1 VSENPFFA
9 PSELPY
15 QLPPFREI
23 EPGHYLPAFE
33 RGMAEQRAEVAA
45 VAADPRPPT
54 LENTL
59 VALER
64 SGRLLWRVSV
74 VLSTM
79 SGAHTSE
86 AIQRIEAEIEPR
98 LAAHS
103 DAILLDRRLYERIS
117 ALYEER
123 DGLDLDAESRR
134 LVERY
139 HTEFVRA
146 GARLSTS
153 EQGRL
158 RELNTELAGLYADF
172 RAKLLAE
179 TNDVAVLVDDP
190 ARLAGL
196 PTDAVT
202 AAAEAARA
210 RGLPGGY
217 LLTLI
222 LATAQ
227 PASAALHDRSLR
239 ERLHKASV
247 SRCGRGNGNDTGET
261 VLRIV
266 RLRAERA
273 RLLGYP
279 HHAAYVIE
287 DNTAGSVD
295 AAQGMLARLIPA
307 AVANAAAEAAHLR
320 AAAAHD
326 SALPLHAWDWAYYAE
341 RVRRDRYAVD
351 ESMLRPYFELG
362 RVLRDGV
369 FYAATR
375 LYGLR
380 FTERRDLAG
389 YHEDVRVFE
398 VAEEDGTPLGLFLA
412 DLYTRDS
419 KRGGAWAHALVRQ
432 SRLLGTA
439 PVVVNNLNIAKPP
452 AGQPTL
458 LTRDEVRT
466 LFHEFGHA
474 LHALLSDVSYPRF
487 SGTRVPSDFVEFPSQ
502 VNEMW
507 LQWPEVLAN
516 YAVHHETGEPL
527 PADVAGRVRAA
538 ARFNQGFKTTEYLAA
553 AALDLA
559 WHTVDAGD
567 PVGDLADFEAAA
579 LARAGV
585 AVELVPPRYR
595 SAYFRHIFGGSMYSA
610 GYYSYIWSEVLDAD
624 TVEWFT
630 EQGGLLREAGE
641 RFRRGLLAAGGSAD
655 PMDVYRAFRGRDPEI
670 EPLLARRGLTP
681 P

>member
-15 QLPPFREI
+15 QLPPFQQI

-45 VAADPRPPT
+45 IAADPRPPT
-54 LENTL
+54 LDNTL

-74 VLSTM
+74 ALSTM

-98 LAAHS
+98 LAAHA
-103 DAILLDRRLYERIS
+103 DAILLDRPLYERIS
-117 ALYEER
+117 ALYEAR
-123 DGLDLDAESRR
+123 DRLELDAESRR
-134 LVERY
+134 LLERC
-139 HTEFVRA
+139 HTQFVRA

-153 EQGRL
+153 EQDRL
-158 RELNTELAGLYADF
+158 RELNTELASLCADF

-190 ARLAGL
+190 AQLAGL
-196 PTDAVT
+196 PADAVT

-217 LLTLI
+217 LLTLV

-227 PASAALHDRSLR
+227 PALAALHDRDLR
-239 ERLHKASV
+239 ERLHRASV
-247 SRCGRGNGNDTGET
+247 SRCGRGNANDTGEI
-261 VLRIV
+261 VRRIV

-273 RLLGYP
+273 SLFGYP

-307 AVANAAAEAAHLR
+307 AVANAAAEAAELQ
-320 AAAAHD
+320 AAATPD
-326 SALPLHAWDWAYYAE
+326 SALPLRAWDWAYYAE
-341 RVRRDRYAVD
+341 RVRRDRYEVD
-351 ESMLRPYFELG
+351 EAQLRPYFELD

-369 FYAATR
+369 FHAATR

-380 FTERRDLAG
+380 FTERGDLAG

-419 KRGGAWAHALVRQ
+419 KRGGAWSHSLVRQ

-474 LHALLSDVSYPRF
+474 LHGLLSDVTYPRLA
-487 SGTRVPSDFVEFPSQ
+487 GTQVPSDFVEFPSQ

-516 YAVHHETGEPL
+516 YAVHHETGAPL
-527 PADVAGRVRAA
+527 PAEVVDRVHAA

-559 WHTVDAGD
+559 WHTVGADDPLGD
-567 PVGDLADFEAAA
+567 VAEFEAAA

-630 EQGGLLREAGE
+630 EQGGLRRDAGE
-641 RFRRGLLAAGGSAD
+641 RFRRGLLGTGGSAD
-655 PMDVYRAFRGRDPEI
+655 PMSTYRAFRGSDPRI
-670 EPLLARRGLTP
+670 EPLLARRGLAGG
-681 P
+681 